1 MESSYKQIQ
10 SENYALREYVI
21 HLQSRLI
28 DTQGEFPQPPPNIN
42 LNQPGPPPPGVQD
55 PQGAAPPPAQSPEA
69 PTPSVG
75 PVAPGPA
82 AHVPEPQRSSAPA
95 GAPLDAVAQAV
106 AGLAAQEQLAERQQY
121 PGKEFEAEPMKQD
134 RHDDSEEIERQM
146 HQDGL
151 AAPTA
156 SM

>member
-1 MESSYKQIQ
+1 MEGSYKQLQ

-28 DTQGEFPQPPPNIN
+28 DTQGEFPQPPPNVN
-42 LNQPGPPPPGVQD
+42 LSQPGPPPPGAQD
-55 PQGAAPPPAQSPEA
+55 PSGSGPPAVQASEAPPPPVV
-69 PTPSVG
+69 PSSHAG
-75 PVAPGPA
+75 
-82 AHVPEPQRSSAPA
+82 ESQRSSAGASA

-121 PGKEFEAEPMKQD
+121 PSKDYGAEPLKQD
-134 RHDDSEEIERQM
+134 RRDTEDIERQM
-146 HQDGL
+146 QQDGL
-151 AAPTA
+151 VAAPTA